1 LDRKLVKYQEFVMDI
16 INKKKEELSNDSEK
30 SSQNLINAFL
40 KSNEKTGNQK
50 LTMDEIRVIKLYMYL
65 LLNNT
70 GLG

>member
-1 LDRKLVKYQEFVMDI
+1 MDI